1 MLMHQILISPA
12 VKKKKK
18 CVKFIFGHTWNKMYF
33 KMSELKCVVVK
44 KSETE
49 AATYRPFN
57 AQLAPFKAQRA
68 KLGHTL

>member
-1 MLMHQILISPA
+1 
-12 VKKKKK
+12 
-18 CVKFIFGHTWNKMYF
+18 
-33 KMSELKCVVVK
+33 MSELKCVVVK